1 MAVRVVTDSTAHLS
15 PELVH
20 ELGITVVPFR
30 VQIDGET
37 YFDGIDL
44 DEDTFNRLVYEQ
56 GKVPT
61 SSSPTVDDF
70 FRVYDELNQETGE
83 IMAILMSGTLSQ
95 ACDHARQAADMFLGR
110 CQIEVIDSK
119 TVSVGLGIL
128 VEAAARA
135 ATRGRPLDEIVRIV
149 RGVVP
154 QIYVVFFS
162 DTLTYLE
169 NGGRIGHAQA
179 LLGTILGIKPFLTLE
194 DGEIMPIEKVRT
206 REQALE
212 KLLEFVIEF
221 DSIRQLAIVK
231 GISEPDEETDLIVD
245 RLHAAFPNIDVPVLS
260 YGPVLASHIGPDTM
274 GIIVYESYDT

>member
-1 MAVRVVTDSTAHLS
+1 MAVRVVTDSTAYLS
-15 PELVH
+15 PGLVH

-44 DEDTFNRLVYEQ
+44 DEDTFNRLVYKE
-56 GKVPT
+56 GKMPT
-61 SSSPTVDDF
+61 TSSPTVDDF
-70 FRVYDELNQETGE
+70 SRAYDELNQETGE
-83 IMAILMSGTLSQ
+83 IIVILMSGTLSQ

-149 RGVVP
+149 RGIVP

-231 GISEPDEETDLIVD
+231 GTSEPDEETDLIVD
-245 RLHAAFPNIDVPVLS
+245 RLHAVFPNIGVPVLS

>member
-1 MAVRVVTDSTAHLS
+1 MAVRVVTDSTAYLS

-30 VQIDGET
+30 VQIDGEM
-37 YFDGIDL
+37 YVDGVDL
-44 DEDTFNRLVYEQ
+44 NEDTFNRLVYEE

-61 SSSPTVDDF
+61 TSSPTVDDF
-70 FRVYDELNQETGE
+70 FRVFDELNQQTGE
-83 IMAILMSGTLSQ
+83 IMVILMSGTLSQ

-128 VEAAARA
+128 VETAARA

>member
-1 MAVRVVTDSTAHLS
+1 M
-15 PELVH
+15 
-20 ELGITVVPFR
+20 
-30 VQIDGET
+30 
-37 YFDGIDL
+37 
-44 DEDTFNRLVYEQ
+44 DEEMFNRLVYEQ
-56 GKVPT
+56 GKAVAA
-61 SSSPTVDDF
+61 SSPSVDEF
-70 FRVYDELNQETGE
+70 YRVYDELCRETSE
-83 IMAILMSGTLSQ
+83 ILVILLSGTLSQ

-110 CQIEVIDSK
+110 CQIEVVDSK

-128 VEAAARA
+128 VETAARA
-135 ATRGRPLDEIVRIV
+135 AAKGKPLDEVVRIV

-194 DGEIMPIEKVRT
+194 EGEIMPIEKVRT

-212 KLLEFVIEF
+212 KLLEFVVEF
-221 DSIRQLAIVK
+221 DAIRQLAIVK
-231 GISEPDEETDLIVD
+231 GTSEPDEETDLIAE
-245 RLHAAFPNIDVPVLS
+245 RLRAAFPDVDVPVLS